1 MSDGTKFVGSL
12 DDGLV
17 HFYGIPYAQAPVGDL
32 RWRKPVD
39 IETYDEKT
47 VVNGSKLRID
57 HKFNRY
63 RRGLET
69 CQQAKTS
76 KSGQAIFLSL
86 FPTCSSDE

>member
-57 HKFNRY
+57 HIFNRY

-76 KSGQAIFLSL
+76 KSGHAIFNTV
-86 FPTCSSDE
+86 FRRV